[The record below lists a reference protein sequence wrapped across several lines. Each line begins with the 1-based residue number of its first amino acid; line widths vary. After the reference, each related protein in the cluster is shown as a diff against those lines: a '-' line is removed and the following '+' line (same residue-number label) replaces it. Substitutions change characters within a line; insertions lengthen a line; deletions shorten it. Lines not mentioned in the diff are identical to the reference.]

1 MSQIVVRGGGPL
13 EGRVTIA
20 GATKNEGTKLMAA
33 ALLARGRTVISNIP
47 RVGDVDVMIELLRV
61 IGAEVEWIAPDELA
75 IDASGDLEPIAPYE
89 LVSRMRA
96 SINVLGP
103 LIARCGEARVAL
115 PGGDAIGSRKLD
127 MHLDGLRAMGARVE
141 QQHGYVIA
149 STEHQLLGT
158 RHVLEFPSVG
168 ATENLLMAGV
178 LAKGATVIDNAA
190 REPEVTELCAF
201 LNRMGA
207 HVLGGGTSTIEVHG
221 VEELE
226 PTEMRLIGD
235 RIEVGTL
242 LIACAMAGG
251 EIELEG
257 AQLDHVEIMAR
268 KLAEMG
274 MLVSPTANGIWARA
288 AQRLHG
294 VDIATLPFP
303 GFATDLMPLAVAMLT
318 VCDGSGIVTEN
329 IYDRR
334 FQFVDELVRMG
345 ADVRNDG
352 RHAIVRGVERLEGAP
367 VQATDVRAGAALVVA
382 GLVADGETVV
392 HECEHVDRAYVDLA
406 GSLRALGADAIRED
420 SDRVEG

>member
-1 MSQIVVRGGGPL
+1 MSRIVVRGGGPL
-13 EGRVTIA
+13 EGRVSIA

-33 ALLARGRTVISNIP
+33 ALLARGRTTITNIP
-47 RVGDVDVMIELLRV
+47 RVGDLDVMIELLRV
-61 IGAEVEWIAPDELA
+61 IGAEVDWVGADEIA
-75 IDASGDLEPIAPYE
+75 IDASGDLTPVAPYE

-103 LIARCGEARVAL
+103 LVARCGEARVAL

-127 MHLDGLRAMGARVE
+127 MHVDGLRAMGAQVE
-141 QQHGYVIA
+141 QQHGYVVA
-149 STEHQLLGT
+149 WTDGPLLGA

-168 ATENLLMAGV
+168 ATENLVMAGV
-178 LAKGATVIDNAA
+178 LAKGTTVIDNAA

-207 HVLGGGTSTIEVHG
+207 HVLGGGTSTIEILG

-251 EIELEG
+251 EIELDG

-274 MLVSPTANGIWARA
+274 MLVAPTVRGLWARA
-288 AQRLHG
+288 NERLRA

-303 GFATDLMPLAVAMLT
+303 GFATDLMPPAVAMLT
-318 VCDGSGIVTEN
+318 VCEGSGIVTEN

-334 FQFVDELVRMG
+334 FQFVDELARMG

-352 RHAIVRGVERLEGAP
+352 RHAIVRGVERLQGAP
-367 VQATDVRAGAALVVA
+367 VQATDVRAGAALVLA
-382 GLVADGETVV
+382 GLVAEGETVV
-392 HECEHVDRAYVDLA
+392 HGCEHVDRAYGDLA
-406 GSLRALGADAIRED
+406 GSLRSLGADAERRETD
-420 SDRVEG
+420 E